1 MLSVINICADVLR
14 GRNMSEIHADIPLEM
29 HVCTSRWIYAELAS
43 IQRGQMRI
51 MDVEQLGKFCWFHR
65 MDLFVQAG
73 M

>member
-1 MLSVINICADVLR
+1 MMLSMINICADVLLC
-14 GRNMSEIHADIPLEM
+14 GRNDRSTQIFPWKCKSLDLRLHP
-29 HVCTSRWIYAELAS
+29 ELAS

-65 MDLFVQAG
+65 VDLFVQAG